1 MSAAERAVALKGE
14 GNALFK
20 VRDYAGAI
28 AKYTE
33 AVNLDPD
40 NHVYYSNRSMALGL
54 AGRWEEAAR
63 DGRTCVAKNPK
74 FLKGYHR
81 ASNAMKH
88 TGEYAAAIKII
99 EKGLIHFQ
107 GNADFRKLLSELRAL
122 HKEAEAK
129 RRAGMKR
136 DEALKAEANDLFRAA
151 RFEDAIKKYTEAL
164 NACSDPYSKLA
175 LTIRN
180 NRAACNQQLS
190 NFHDVIDDTTEV
202 LEFEPKNLKA
212 LLRRGLAFEGI
223 EKFRSALSDI
233 RAVLAIDPT
242 VKIANAAQHRIGRVV
257 RELKAA
263 SRAI

>member
-1 MSAAERAVALKGE
+1 MAAARAAALKAE
-14 GNALFK
+14 GNTFFK
-20 VRDYAGAI
+20 ARDYPSAI
-28 AKYTE
+28 AKYSE
-33 AVNLDPD
+33 AIDLDPD
-40 NHVYYSNRSMALGL
+40 NHVYYSNRSAAYGL
-54 AGRWEEAAR
+54 NNQWELAAK
-63 DGRTCVAKNPK
+63 DGLKCVSLNSK

-81 ASNAMKH
+81 AANALKH
-88 TGEYAAAIKII
+88 VGKYAKAIKTI
-99 EKGLIHFQ
+99 EKGLIHFS
-107 GNADFRKLLSELRAL
+107 GNADFRKLLDELRAL
-122 HKEAEAK
+122 HKKAEQA
-129 RRAGMKR
+129 RRAGMNR
-136 DEALKAEANDLFRAA
+136 EEALKQEANDLFKAA

-164 NACSDPYSKLA
+164 NACSNKTGKLA

-190 NFHDVIDDTTEV
+190 NYHDVIDDTTEV
-202 LEFEPKNLKA
+202 LEHEPKNLKA

-242 VKIANAAQHRIGRVV
+242 IKIANAAQHRIGRAV